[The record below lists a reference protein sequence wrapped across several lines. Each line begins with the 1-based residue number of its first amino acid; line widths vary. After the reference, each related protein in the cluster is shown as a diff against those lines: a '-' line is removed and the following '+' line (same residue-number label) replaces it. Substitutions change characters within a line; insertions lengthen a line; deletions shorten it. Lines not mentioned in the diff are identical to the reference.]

1 MTLIRLTII
10 IGLLIAGIG
19 ILWRIAPAKSK
30 LLILRDVTHFPV
42 ISGFNLN
49 RQEFEF
55 PRDFEGDLNLVMVA
69 FQQNQQLT
77 VNTWIP
83 FAQELEG
90 TLSNFIYYELPTI
103 SDRSVLSRTF
113 INEGMRAGIPDQ
125 TARERTIT
133 LYLNKGEFRS
143 ALDIPNEQDIYLFLV
158 DRYGNVL
165 WRSSG
170 EYSEAKAS
178 GLIGIIEAQSKQ
190 GK

>member
-1 MTLIRLTII
+1 MTLIRLTLV
-10 IGLLIAGIG
+10 IGLLIASIV
-19 ILWRIAPAKSK
+19 IFWRIAPSRSK
-30 LLILRDVTHFPV
+30 LLILRDATHFPV

-55 PRDFEGDLNLVMVA
+55 PRDFEGDLNLVIVA
-69 FQQNQQLT
+69 FQQYQQRT
-77 VNTWIP
+77 VNTWLP
-83 FAQELEG
+83 YAQELES
-90 TLSNFIYYELPTI
+90 TFSKFIYYELPTI

-143 ALDIPNEQDIYLFLV
+143 ALDIPNEDDIYLFLV
-158 DRYGNVL
+158 DQNGNVF
-165 WRSSG
+165 WHSSG

-178 GLIGIIEAQSKQ
+178 ELIEVIEAQSQQ

>member
-1 MTLIRLTII
+1 MTLIRLTLI
-10 IGLLIAGIG
+10 IGLLIASIA
-19 ILWRIAPAKSK
+19 ILWRIAPARSK
-30 LLILRDVTHFPV
+30 LLILRDGTHFPV

-55 PRDFEGDLNLVMVA
+55 PRDFEGDLNLVIVP
-69 FQQNQQLT
+69 FQQYQQRA
-77 VNTWIP
+77 VNTWLP
-83 FAQELEG
+83 YAQELES
-90 TLSNFIYYELPTI
+90 TFSKFIYYELPTI

-125 TARERTIT
+125 TARDRTIT

-143 ALDIPNEQDIYLFLV
+143 ALNIPNEDDIYLFLV
-158 DRYGNVL
+158 DQYGNVL

-170 EYSEAKAS
+170 EFSEAKAS
-178 GLIGIIEAQSKQ
+178 ELSEVIETQTQQ